1 MIENK
6 IIKSYTI
13 KFALAQALYWMSLC
27 AIKGFMSVLLLDR
40 GYSNTQIGLILAIS
54 STITVFMQP
63 MVASF
68 ADKHRNI
75 PLNRI
80 IAFFAAFSSALAAVA
95 VFLLTASLALSAVMV
110 LSVIII
116 TVLYPLINSLYVM
129 LGESGIEINYGVGR
143 AAGSLG
149 YALFSLLLGRLLE
162 TLPTVILPLSGLIL
176 LIAFTLTS
184 LLLWDKRDISGKPQ
198 LNGDCATNEAT
209 SDSAEQAL
217 SVFTFIRRNLRY
229 MLFLL
234 GVALVFY
241 DHTNVSDYL
250 AQVTAS
256 VGGTSTDLGIA
267 VFIAAIVELPAM
279 LFFNKL
285 LKRISCRTLLRIS
298 AVSFVIK
305 HLLVYFANSV
315 ATLFISQLF
324 QMTAFALFLPASV
337 YYVGKLL
344 RKADAVKGQAF
355 VTSAIALGGVLA
367 SLASGRILDLYGSKT
382 MLLVGAVVSAIGAAI
397 IFFSVE
403 NTEKRNSI
411 C

>member
-1 MIENK
+1 MDNEK
-6 IIKSYTI
+6 AVSGYTI
-13 KFALAQALYWMSLC
+13 KYALAQALFWMSLC

-40 GYSNTQIGLILAIS
+40 GYSNTQIGLILAVS

-63 MVASF
+63 AVASF
-68 ADKHRNI
+68 ADKHRSI

-80 IAFFAAFSSALAAVA
+80 IAFFAVIASVLAAAA
-95 VFLLTASLALSAVMV
+95 VFIVTESLALSVIMV
-110 LSVIII
+110 FSVIVITII
-116 TVLYPLINSLYVM
+116 YPLLNSLYIM
-129 LGESGIEINYGVGR
+129 LGESGTEINYGVGR

-149 YALFSLLLGRLLE
+149 YALFSLLLGWLLE
-162 TLPTVILPLSGLIL
+162 TLPTVILPISGLVL
-176 LIAFTLTS
+176 LIAFTLTT
-184 LLLWDKRDISGKPQ
+184 LLLWDKRDICGRI
-198 LNGDCATNEAT
+198 T
-209 SDSAEQAL
+209 SENKKNDKADEKAQEL
-217 SVFTFIRRNLRY
+217 GVFAFMRRNLRY
-229 MLFLL
+229 MLFLF

-241 DHTNVSDYL
+241 NHTNVSDYL
-250 AQVTAS
+250 AQVTTS
-256 VGGTSTDLGIA
+256 VGGTSADLGVA

-285 LKRISCRTLLRIS
+285 LKKISCRTLLRIA

-305 HLLVYFANSV
+305 HLLVYLANSV

-344 RKADAVKGQAF
+344 PKADAVKGQSF

-367 SLASGRILDLYGSKT
+367 SLVSGRILDLYGSKA
-382 MLLVGAVVSAIGAAI
+382 MLLIGTVISAAGSLI

-403 NTEKRNSI
+403 NTEMSA
-411 C
+411 